1 MIADLSAKCG
11 YKAVNKLMED
21 IHGKEI
27 DMNKAPQMKK
37 QFTELIDYIEENH
50 RKKGELFSPQESMI
64 RSWRGYNH
72 STL

>member
-1 MIADLSAKCG
+1 MIADLFAKRG

-21 IHGKEI
+21 IHRKEI

-50 RKKGELFSPQESMI
+50 RK
-64 RSWRGYNH
+64 
-72 STL
+72 